1 VDDAN
6 PLARAQ
12 QRFELRSD
20 VVVRALA
27 IASGSALLGAVLV
40 VLWAARSLTVVLFVV
55 GLLLLVFGVALALAA
70 VLAHRRL
77 RQTVVLTDTG
87 ISVRAQGRTRT
98 VPWSDV
104 RQVNLQGLQLV
115 LEPVEGNGEP
125 LEVTNPRGSSERAF
139 SELMAQVSVRLD
151 ASRGYRPF
159 E

>member
-6 PLARAQ
+6 PLAPAP

-40 VLWAARSLTVVLFVV
+40 VLWAARSLTVVLLVV

-77 RQTVVLTDTG
+77 RQTVVLTDNG
-87 ISVRAQGRTRT
+87 ISVRARGRTRT
-98 VPWSDV
+98 VPWADV
-104 RQVNLQGLQLV
+104 RHVNLQGVQLV
-115 LEPVEGNGEP
+115 LELADGEGEP
-125 LEVTNPRGSSERAF
+125 LQVTNPRRSSESAF
-139 SELMAQVSVRLD
+139 SELLAQITVRLD
-151 ASRGYRPF
+151 ANRGYRKF

>member
-1 VDDAN
+1 MDDAN
-6 PLARAQ
+6 PLALAPQ
-12 QRFELRSD
+12 HFELRSD

-40 VLWAARSLTVVLFVV
+40 VLWAAQSLTVVLFVV
-55 GLLLLVFGVALALAA
+55 GLLLLVFGVTLALAA

-77 RQTVVLTDTG
+77 RQSVVLTDSD
-87 ISVRAQGRTRT
+87 ISVRARSRTRT

-104 RQVNLQGLQLV
+104 RQVNLQGFQLV
-115 LEPVEGNGEP
+115 LELAEGKGES
-125 LEVTNPRGSSERAF
+125 LQVTNPRGSSELAF

-151 ASRGYRPF
+151 ANRGYRPF

>member
-6 PLARAQ
+6 PLAPAP

-27 IASGSALLGAVLV
+27 IASASALPGAVLV
-40 VLWAARSLTVVLFVV
+40 VLWAAQSLTVVVLVL

-77 RQTVVLTDTG
+77 RQTVVLTDSG
-87 ISVRAQGRTRT
+87 ISVRARGRTRT

-104 RQVNLQGLQLV
+104 KQVNLQGVQLV
-115 LEPVEGNGEP
+115 LEPTEGKGAP
-125 LEVTNPRGSSERAF
+125 LEVTNPRGSSELAF
-139 SELMAQVSVRLD
+139 SELLPQISVRLD
-151 ASRGYRPF
+151 ANRGYRRF